1 MPRPVVGRAFRAAGT
16 GAAAARGTGGA
27 ASAIVEK
34 MSTGRLA
41 GKVAIVTGGN
51 SGMGA
56 ATVERYVAEGARVT
70 IAARSD
76 GPGRELARRLGDSAM
91 FVRTDVT
98 VEADVQAM
106 VEATVQRWGRLDVL
120 FNNAGSGHPYHDVD
134 AIDIERFQQDVM
146 VLLGSCFLG
155 VKHAAPIMK
164 RQRGGSIINNGS
176 TAGVTTDGSS
186 AEYSACKAAVI
197 HVTKVWATELAEH
210 RVRVNSISPGAIITP
225 IFWGGQSGHTA
236 EENAIR
242 SERLTRWFEDT
253 MPQGRAGQGDDIA
266 HAAVYLASDESVHVT
281 GVNLM
286 VDGGL
291 TAARGSRAQFR
302 ERFEGRA
309 AFLAGTE

>member
-1 MPRPVVGRAFRAAGT
+1 MAT
-16 GAAAARGTGGA
+16 T
-27 ASAIVEK
+27 
-34 MSTGRLA
+34 TGRLA

-70 IAARSD
+70 IAARGED
-76 GPGRELARRLGDSAM
+76 AGRALAERLGDNAQ
-91 FVRTDVT
+91 FIRTDVT

-106 VEATVQRWGRLDVL
+106 VAATVERWGRLDAL
-120 FNNAGSGHPYHDVD
+120 FNNAGSGHSYCEVD
-134 AIDIERFQQDVM
+134 EFDLERFQRDVM

-155 VKHAAPIMK
+155 VKYAAPIMK
-164 RQRGGSIINNGS
+164 RQRSGSIINNGS

-186 AEYSACKAAVI
+186 AEYSACKAGVI

-210 RVRVNSISPGAIITP
+210 RVRVNCISPGAIITP
-225 IFWGGQSGHTA
+225 IFWGGQTGHTA
-236 EENAIR
+236 QENAAR
-242 SERLTRWFEDT
+242 AARLTRWFEDS
-253 MPQGRAGQGDDIA
+253 MPQGRAGAADDIA

-291 TAARGSRAQFR
+291 TAARGSRAQLR
-302 ERFEGRA
+302 ERGEGRH
-309 AFLAGTE
+309 AFITGAD